1 MNLLKKLTVPLLIV
15 ACSMSSCTKEAM
27 SEAPPSSGEEV
38 QVRLHLKMSSPDN
51 NYALTN
57 EKECYVEN
65 IHVFF
70 VSKTTN
76 KVYDVVEGK
85 NIQNVNNI
93 DKTFEASLL
102 LQFGNTDKFDSY
114 VLANI
119 GEFMTYE
126 GQDIKRFVG
135 KTYAE
140 LQGSLQSTIT
150 GKLHDKAGN
159 FVMWGK
165 AKEALPNI
173 SPNKITIPMIRAVAR
188 VDIGVGIKTA
198 GGVGGVDG
206 TWSGLDKNGNP
217 IPFVLNTIH
226 VYRPNTAYAYMPYLA
241 SYYDVL
247 NKKVTQHSAIGA
259 NSGDDAIPLK
269 YTVTNGFSQK
279 EIYIAESDV
288 LMNVT
293 RALTDANYTKRCAIV
308 VGGLYNGVA
317 TSTYYRID
325 FNDNGTTRKLIDVLR
340 NHRYGMNIVS
350 VSGVGYPTADEAYN
364 SVTTGMEA
372 EVIDWTHA
380 NQDIVFDGVNWFH
393 IEKKALTFPASKG
406 ATATLRA
413 ASNVIVPK
421 WEMSLD
427 GTTFSTGNV
436 ITDATFE
443 VSKPTVPD
451 GDASNGINLSIKT
464 RNTIKAERSSTL
476 YIRVAG
482 RLKITIKLTQTLDD
496 PIDWEEGNDYPI
508 EYN

>member
-1 MNLLKKLTVPLLIV
+1 MNLLKKLTVPLLMV

-27 SEAPPSSGEEV
+27 SEAPPSSGEVV

-57 EKECYVEN
+57 DQECHVEN

-70 VSKTTN
+70 VSQRTD
-76 KVYDVVEGK
+76 KVYDFVEGK
-85 NIQNVNNI
+85 NIVNSDNI
-93 DKTFEASLL
+93 NKTFDASLL
-102 LQFGNTDKFDSY
+102 IPFGNTDKFDSY

-119 GEFMTYE
+119 GEFMA
-126 GQDIKRFVG
+126 GKDKSLFVG

-140 LQGSLQSTIT
+140 LQLLLQSTIT
-150 GKLHDKAGN
+150 GKLHDGAGN

-165 AKEALPNI
+165 ANEALPNI

-198 GGVGGVDG
+198 AGVGGVDG
-206 TWSGLDKNGNP
+206 TWNGLDKDGNI

-226 VYRPNTAYAYMPYLA
+226 VYRPNTAYAYMPLLA
-241 SYYDVL
+241 SYYDVST
-247 NKKVTQHSAIGA
+247 KKVTQHSAIGA
-259 NSGDDAIPLK
+259 NSAGNATSLE

-279 EIYIAESDV
+279 EIYIAESNV
-288 LMNVT
+288 LMDGAGVI
-293 RALTDANYTKRCAIV
+293 ADDNYTKRCAIV
-308 VGGLYNGVA
+308 VGGTYNSVI
-317 TSTYYRID
+317 TPTYYRID
-325 FNDNGTTRKLIDVLR
+325 FNDNGTPRELIDVLR

-350 VSGVGYPTADEAYN
+350 VTGVGYPTADEAYN

-372 EVIDWTHA
+372 EVIDWTDA

-427 GTTFSTGNV
+427 GTTFSTGKV
-436 ITDATFE
+436 ITDANFE

-482 RLKITIKLTQTLDD
+482 RLKITIKLTQTLDY

>member
-1 MNLLKKLTVPLLIV
+1 MNLLKKLTVPLLMV
-15 ACSMSSCTKEAM
+15 ACSMSSCSKEAM

-57 EKECYVEN
+57 DKECHVEN

-85 NIQNVNNI
+85 NIVNSDNI
-93 DKTFEASLL
+93 NKTFEASLL
-102 LQFGNTDKFDSY
+102 IPFGKTDKFDSY

-119 GEFMTYE
+119 GNFMTD
-126 GQDIKRFVG
+126 GDKDIKRFVG

-140 LQGSLQSTIT
+140 LQLLLQSTIT

-165 AKEALPNI
+165 ANEALPNI
-173 SPNKITIPMIRAVAR
+173 SSNKITIPMIRAVAR

-198 GGVGGVDG
+198 AGVGGVDG
-206 TWSGLDKNGNP
+206 TWNGLDKDGNI

-226 VYRPNTAYAYMPYLA
+226 VYRPNTAYAYMPFLA

-259 NSGDDAIPLK
+259 NSAGNVTSLE

-288 LMNVT
+288 LMNGT
-293 RALTDANYTKRCAIV
+293 GALTDANYTKRCAIV
-308 VGGLYNGVA
+308 VGGFYNGVA

-325 FNDNGTTRKLIDVLR
+325 FNDNGTPRKLIDVLR

-364 SVTTGMEA
+364 SVTTGMNV

-380 NQDIVFDGVNWFH
+380 NQDIVFDGAHWFH
-393 IEKKALTFPASKG
+393 IERKDVVLGGIYGGSEKLSAESSVDPKDWVLTWKVGGHF
-406 ATATLRA
+406 TA
-413 ASNVIVPK
+413 I
-421 WEMSLD
+421 
-427 GTTFSTGNV
+427 
-436 ITDATFE
+436 
-443 VSKPTVPD
+443 KPTT
-451 GDASNGINLSIKT
+451 KT
-464 RNTIKAERSSTL
+464 GGFLEISTI
-476 YIRVAG
+476 AG
-482 RLKITIKLTQTLDD
+482 VDLETTDELTIQVTSRLKITIRVRQLPDGYT
-496 PIDWEEGNDYPI
+496 IEDWESRPENDFDTTVK
-508 EYN
+508 

>member
-1 MNLLKKLTVPLLIV
+1 MNLLKKFTVPLLIV
-15 ACSMSSCTKEAM
+15 ACSMASCTQETL

-57 EKECYVEN
+57 DQECHVEN

-70 VSKTTN
+70 VSQKTD

-206 TWSGLDKNGNP
+206 TWSGLDEDGNR
-217 IPFVLNTIH
+217 IPFVLKTIH
-226 VYRPNTAYAYMPYLA
+226 VYRPNTAYAYMPFLA

-247 NKKVTQHSAIGA
+247 NKKVTQHSAIGE
-259 NSGDDAIPLK
+259 NSAGNATSLA
-269 YTVTNGFSQK
+269 YTVTNSFSQK
-279 EIYIAESDV
+279 EIYIAESNV
-288 LMNVT
+288 LMGGT
-293 RALTDANYTKRCAIV
+293 GALTDANYTKRCAIV

-350 VSGVGYPTADEAYN
+350 VSGVGYPTADEAYK

-380 NQDIVFDGVNWFH
+380 NQDIVFDGAHWFH
-393 IEKKALTFPASKG
+393 IERKDVVLGGIYGGSEKLSAESSVDPKDWVLTWKG
-406 ATATLRA
+406 GGHFTA
-413 ASNVIVPK
+413 I
-421 WEMSLD
+421 
-427 GTTFSTGNV
+427 
-436 ITDATFE
+436 
-443 VSKPTVPD
+443 KPTTKEGGFLEISTNAGVKKETTD
-451 GDASNGINLSIKT
+451 EL
-464 RNTIKAERSSTL
+464 TIQVTS
-476 YIRVAG
+476 
-482 RLKITIKLTQTLDD
+482 RLKITIRVRQLPDGYT
-496 PIDWEEGNDYPI
+496 IEDWESRPENDFDTTVK
-508 EYN
+508 